1 MRIKYANIGTTP
13 GFLEHSVVFAIISN
27 LHSPPPR
34 SDHGGFSSALE
45 DTYPWKAVLF
55 LCLRASRGKTD
66 RLTLSRC
73 LCVRNMGHKERRCI
87 QIQGVGGFL
96 RRSRLDLRIQQAGQR
111 QVRQLERK
119 RAWPG
124 PVVGGAF
131 VVCVCGGRRV
141 GVTPGQGGKFLWG
154 SKQV

>member
-1 MRIKYANIGTTP
+1 M
-13 GFLEHSVVFAIISN
+13 
-27 LHSPPPR
+27 
-34 SDHGGFSSALE
+34 
-45 DTYPWKAVLF
+45 
-55 LCLRASRGKTD
+55 
-66 RLTLSRC
+66 
-73 LCVRNMGHKERRCI
+73 
-87 QIQGVGGFL
+87 
-96 RRSRLDLRIQQAGQR
+96 RIQQAGQR